1 MSHAANVYLKAVAA
15 DSRPHN
21 HVKKPEIEIIKKNHL
36 HKRRRHV
43 RGLPFGEGHAKN
55 TGGKLGQVI

>member
-21 HVKKPEIEIIKKNHL
+21 HVKKPEIERKKITFIKGGAMSVARLSARAMQKIL
-36 HKRRRHV
+36 
-43 RGLPFGEGHAKN
+43 GESLVK
-55 TGGKLGQVI
+55 